1 MDDPLSPAESAVP
14 WQDQIRARE
23 EEARLAFLKA
33 DLVALD
39 DLFANVLTVNSP
51 LQKLVSKAELFELLR
66 TGRVRHL
73 ENACEIEY
81 MNRYGDT
88 VVVMGNDWVID
99 PPDRMR
105 SRRRF
110 TNIWR
115 LDGGAWRLFARHAHV
130 VSREPERNS
139 AKS

>member
-1 MDDPLSPAESAVP
+1 MDDTLSPAESAVS

-39 DLFANVLTVNSP
+39 GLFANVLTVNSP
-51 LQKLVSKAELFELLR
+51 LQKLVSKSELFELLR

-81 MNRYGDT
+81 MNRHGDT

-99 PPDRMR
+99 PPDRMM

-115 LDGGAWRLFARHAHV
+115 LDGSIWRLFARHAHV
-130 VSREPERNS
+130 VSREAARNGD
-139 AKS
+139 KG